1 MARLTDHDVRDAEH
15 AARLACSEVLGK
27 YQRRIAEMSKA
38 LIQEAIERAA
48 EEGNDDIDGAAIGRE
63 AAHAAIAPY
72 FPDQV
77 PKIIDAP
84 KKTAKKRLNA

>member
-38 LIQEAIERAA
+38 LIQERIEKAA
-48 EEGNDDIDGAAIGRE
+48 EEGTEIDGSAIGRE
-63 AAHAAIAPY
+63 AAYEAIAPY
-72 FPDQV
+72 FPQMV
-77 PKIIDAP
+77 PKIIDATP
-84 KKTAKKRLNA
+84 KPELAA